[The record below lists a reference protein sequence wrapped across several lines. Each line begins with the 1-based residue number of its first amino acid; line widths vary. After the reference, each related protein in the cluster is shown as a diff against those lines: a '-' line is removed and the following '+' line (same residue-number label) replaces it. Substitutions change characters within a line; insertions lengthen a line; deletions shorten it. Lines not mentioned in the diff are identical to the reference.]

1 MSKRLDIKGFL
12 FVSVLFLLLPSL
24 HAQERVRLKEV
35 RVQGNLRV
43 EEEGIR
49 LHLKARQGD
58 LFDPGVADQD
68 VKAIYRMGFFD
79 DVKAEFS
86 PDAVLTYFLT
96 EKPYVRQVNIQG
108 QVKVA
113 RDKIETA
120 LGIRPRTILDRD
132 KVSEG
137 VDRVKKLYSEQGYV
151 NAKVEFDIVEAENNQ
166 AIVNVYVE
174 EGNRLLIQRISFEG
188 NKAFSEG
195 ELKGLMATKEKWF
208 LSFLT
213 NRGVLDQDVLT
224 NDLAVLSSHYYDH
237 GYMNHRVDEP
247 FILRGREGIDV
258 VIRVAEG
265 DQYRVGKVEIG
276 GELIEGPDALLKK
289 VTMTTGQIFRGSR
302 LREDISTLS
311 QLYSNK
317 GFAFVQVE
325 PTTQMN
331 PKERTVDVALIIS
344 RGPPVYLNRILVTG
358 NTKTRDKVVRREIS
372 AAEQELFTGDK
383 VKKSRDAL
391 QRSGYFEDVQLTT
404 RKSERPETVDLLV
417 DVKEAPTGTF
427 SIGAGYSSGDQFVF
441 STSVAERNLFG
452 RGQRASASFDIGSLR
467 QDFVVSFTEPYLYD
481 RPLTVGLDAFNT
493 QREFGEFTS
502 RRTGF
507 GTRTSYPMKYFS
519 VPFFRRSADG
529 GVNDASQGAVTT
541 EDSLLEY
548 LRGGLDYGLTREKI
562 GDIESD
568 AATAI
573 KDEKGVS
580 WTSSLTPNLSYDS
593 RDHFFSP
600 TEGTHSTVALEVAG
614 LGGDNRFLKAD
625 TRTRWYYPLLK
636 DPQWGG
642 NYVLSLGGTLG
653 YGVGFVERAGGKK
666 NLPLFERYFP
676 GGINS
681 VRGFKERSLGPREG
695 SDPVGGD
702 KQVVLNAELLFPIL
716 EQYGL
721 RGVTFFD
728 TGQAFS
734 ESENIDPGELRS
746 SVGFGARWLSPFGAF
761 RIELGFPLNKKSGDD
776 TSVVGFSIGGQP

>member
-1 MSKRLDIKGFL
+1 
-12 FVSVLFLLLPSL
+12 
-24 HAQERVRLKEV
+24 
-35 RVQGNLRV
+35 
-43 EEEGIR
+43 
-49 LHLKARQGD
+49 
-58 LFDPGVADQD
+58 
-68 VKAIYRMGFFD
+68 
-79 DVKAEFS
+79 
-86 PDAVLTYFLT
+86 
-96 EKPYVRQVNIQG
+96 
-108 QVKVA
+108 VKVA

-452 RGQRASASFDIGSLR
+452 RGQRVSASFDIGSLR

-493 QREFGEFTS
+493 QREFGEFAS

-507 GTRTSYPMKYFS
+507 ATRTSYPMKYFTL
-519 VPFFRRSADG
+519 PFFRRSADG
-529 GVNDASQGAVTT
+529 RVNEASPGAVTA

-746 SVGFGARWLSPFGAF
+746 SVGFGARWLSPFGPF

>member
-1 MSKRLDIKGFL
+1 MRKRPGIKTFL
-12 FVSVLFLLLPSL
+12 FVSIFFLHLLSL
-24 HAQERVRLKEV
+24 QAQERIRLREV

-58 LFDPGVADQD
+58 PFDPAIVDQD

-79 DVKAEFS
+79 DVKAELS
-86 PDAVLTYFLT
+86 PDGVLTYFLA
-96 EKPYVRQVNIQG
+96 EKPYIRQVNIRG
-108 QVKVA
+108 QVKVS
-113 RDKIETA
+113 REKIETA

-137 VDRVKKLYSEQGYV
+137 ADRVKKLYSEQGYV
-151 NAKVEFDIVEAENNQ
+151 NAKVDFDIAPVENNQ
-166 AIVNVYVE
+166 AIVNVFVD
-174 EGNRLLIQRISFEG
+174 EGNRFLIQRISFEG
-188 NKAFSEG
+188 NKMFSER

-208 LSFLT
+208 LTFLT
-213 NRGVLDQDVLT
+213 NRGVLDQDMLA

-237 GYMNHRVDEP
+237 GYLNHRIDEP
-247 FILRGREGIDV
+247 VILRGREGIDV
-258 VIRVAEG
+258 VIRVEEG
-265 DQYRVGKVEIG
+265 NQYRLGKVEIG
-276 GELIEGPDALLKK
+276 GELIEEPEALLKQVK
-289 VTMTTGQIFRGSR
+289 MTTGQIFRGSR

-311 QLYSNK
+311 QLYSNR
-317 GFAFVQVE
+317 GFALAQVE

-358 NTKTRDKVVRREIS
+358 NTKTRDKVVRREIT

-383 VKKSRDAL
+383 IKKSRDAL

-404 RKSERPETVDLLV
+404 RKSERPDTVDLLV
-417 DVKEAPTGTF
+417 DIKEAPTGTF

-441 STSVAERNLFG
+441 STSIAERNLFG
-452 RGQRASASFDIGSLR
+452 RGQKVSANFDIGSLR
-467 QDFVVSFTEPYLYD
+467 QDFILSFTEPYLYD
-481 RPLTVGLDAFNT
+481 RPLTLGFDAFNT
-493 QREFGEFTS
+493 QREFSDFTS
-502 RRTGF
+502 RKTGY
-507 GTRTSYPMKYFS
+507 GTRTSYPMKYFGL
-519 VPFFRRSADG
+519 PFFRRSADG
-529 GVNDASQGAVTT
+529 RVNEASRDANSQQ
-541 EDSLLEY
+541 DSLLEY
-548 LRGGLDYGLTREKI
+548 LRGGLDYSLTREKI
-562 GDIESD
+562 SDIEPE
-568 AATAI
+568 ATAAI
-573 KDEKGVS
+573 QAEEGVS
-580 WTSSLTPNLSYDS
+580 WTSSVTPNLSYDS

-600 TEGTHSTVALEVAG
+600 TEGTHSTLALEYAG

-625 TRTRWYYPLLK
+625 GRTRWYYPLLK

-642 NYVLSLGGTLG
+642 NYVLSLGGTVG
-653 YGVGFVERAGGKK
+653 YGIGFIERASGKK

-695 SDPVGGD
+695 SDAIGGD
-702 KQVVLNAELLFPIL
+702 KQVILNAELLFPIL

-728 TGQAFS
+728 MGQAFS
-734 ESENIDPGELRS
+734 ESESIDPGQLRRS
-746 SVGFGARWLSPFGAF
+746 IGFGARWLSPFGPF

-776 TSVVGFSIGGQP
+776 TSVVGFSVGGQP